1 MAPVLIAS
9 HDIQGIHKFM
19 MAETE
24 IVLLAEGIFTP
35 LSLLCLLGGLA
46 YF

>member
-1 MAPVLIAS
+1 VAPVLIAS

-24 IVLLAEGIFTP
+24 IVLLAEEILL
-35 LSLLCLLGGLA
+35 LSLCSV
-46 YF
+46 YWVV